1 MMHKPQPFWLTK
13 NKRLPTTSL
22 AKTAITVATL
32 LTPAVHPTT
41 HQWNWDKC
49 QEARGT
55 FATIKESKIKTDSTT
70 KANIQIIINPIITKM
85 PTTHAIT
92 SRANLG
98 GNHHQ
103 TLANIV
109 GACIGIMSA
118 SKSALTCSQWLTR
131 KIPTSLNKTNK
142 II

>member
-13 NKRLPTTSL
+13 NKRQPTTSL
-22 AKTAITVATL
+22 AKTAITVVTL

-70 KANIQIIINPIITKM
+70 KANIKIIINPIITKM

-92 SRANLG
+92 SSQQGKSGWKPPLNPCKHCG
-98 GNHHQ
+98 GMHWNYECKQ
-103 TLANIV
+103 KRFNMLPMADTED
-109 GACIGIMSA
+109 SD
-118 SKSALTCSQWLTR
+118 Q
-131 KIPTSLNKTNK
+131 P
-142 II
+142 